1 MTQGVQAPCVFLF
14 FSDNNHMSNED
25 ELPNDLAAC
34 HALIR
39 QQLVLAEQQNQINQS
54 LMLELK
60 KARFE
65 IEQLTRYIYGRRSER
80 HIEDGS
86 QLTLF
91 GEEQPTTADE
101 TEDPAE
107 IVFEEVAFQRRKRTK
122 ADRFPAHLP
131 REVQVFDVPEQERQC
146 PCCGDTMPIIAT
158 DIRERLEYIP
168 AKSIVHEMHYPKR
181 ACGKC
186 KQAVTVA
193 PPPAS
198 DQDGASLTA
207 GSRYGFGV
215 TAQIILGK
223 YADHLPLYR
232 LEDVFARA
240 GVVIPRST
248 QVNLL
253 DAAADLLSPLI
264 VYMTSL
270 LLKSHVIGMDDTPVR
285 LQDLSMPGKMRTARF
300 WLARGRDEAP
310 YNVFF
315 FHESRE
321 RDGPSKFLGNYSG
334 FVTVDAYGVND
345 GVYLPSQNPGR
356 EGNILA
362 SCCHAHAR
370 RKFEAAKSNDP
381 ARAARALAWYRQL
394 YDIEDQG
401 RELSAADRL
410 ELRRAQSLPL
420 LEQFKAWLDAQ
431 KDDPRVLPK
440 SEIGGAVR
448 YALNQWKPL
457 LLFTTDGRL
466 PIDNNDTERDLRRL
480 TIGRKN
486 WLFIGSAAAGE
497 VAARMYTLIAS
508 ASRHNLDLWAYLD
521 DVLRSLAGGQRELEP
536 LLPDRWAAAHPESI
550 RTYRQ
555 TEQSVRAAKT
565 KDRRAR
571 RRKLAARQR

>member
-1 MTQGVQAPCVFLF
+1 
-14 FSDNNHMSNED
+14 MSNS
-25 ELPNDLAAC
+25 NDLPSELVAC
-34 HALIR
+34 HALI
-39 QQLVLAEQQNQINQS
+39 ESQNAINQS
-54 LMLELK
+54 LVRELE
-60 KARFE
+60 KARLE
-65 IEQLTRYIYGRRSER
+65 IDQLKRYIYGRRSER
-80 HIEDGS
+80 HIEDSS
-86 QLTLF
+86 QLTF
-91 GEEQPTTADE
+91 FDNEQAIAAEPEDTAE
-101 TEDPAE
+101 
-107 IVFEEVAFQRRKRTK
+107 VVLEEVTFQRRKRTK
-122 ADRFPAHLP
+122 ADRFPAHLQ
-131 REVQVFDVPEQERQC
+131 REVQVMDVPEENRQC
-146 PCCGDTMPIIAT
+146 PCCGDTMPIIDT
-158 DIRERLEYIP
+158 DVRERLEYIP
-168 AKSIVHEMHYPKR
+168 AKSLVHEMHYPKR

-193 PPPAS
+193 PPPAA

-264 VYMTSL
+264 AYMTSL
-270 LLKSHVIGMDDTPVR
+270 LLRSHVIGMDDTPVR
-285 LQDLSMPGKMRTARF
+285 LQDPSMPGKMRTARF

-321 RDGPSKFLGNYSG
+321 RDGPSKFLRDYSG
-334 FVTVDAYGVND
+334 CVTVDAYGVND
-345 GVYLPSQNPGR
+345 GVYLPSDKPGR
-356 EGNILA
+356 NILA
-362 SCCHAHAR
+362 SCCNAHAR
-370 RKFEAAKSNDP
+370 RKFESAKSNDP
-381 ARAARALAWYRQL
+381 KRAAQALAYYRQL
-394 YDIEDQG
+394 YDIEDRG

-410 ELRRAQSLPL
+410 KLRRVESLPL
-420 LEQFKAWLDAQ
+420 LEQFKAWLDVQ
-431 KDDPRVLPK
+431 KADPRVLPK

-486 WLFIGSAAAGE
+486 WLFIGSAAAGD
-497 VAARMYTLIAS
+497 VAATMYTLIAS

-521 DVLRSLAGGQRELEP
+521 DVLRRLAGGQTELES
-536 LLPDRWAAAHPESI
+536 LLPDRWAAAHPKSI

-555 TEQSVRAAKT
+555 AEQEAREAKT